1 MIYVTGVINTGLIM
15 KNASYCFFRYSV
27 PGKGRFVLR
36 DFRTTIHKMAIC
48 WIEPFPKLTVW
59 GEIILLLNSVLRAI
73 FPLLLHKASF
83 TKSAVQ
89 TVTCDAGKTIYLY
102 AFPQGTIQQ
111 LCYRNKG
118 QISCYFSFPEQ
129 VCVCIGRWESMLVI
143 LFSHPQQ
150 SYVCE
155 NMPFFPLH
163 KTKRELW
170 KL

>member
-73 FPLLLHKASF
+73 FPLLLHKASYVSSPDCNLWCRENYISLCF
-83 TKSAVQ
+83 PSRNHTAALLQEQRANVMLLFFSRASMCVHRQMGKHAGD
-89 TVTCDAGKTIYLY
+89 TVFPSPAKLCVWEY
-102 AFPQGTIQQ
+102 AFLSIA
-111 LCYRNKG
+111 
-118 QISCYFSFPEQ
+118 
-129 VCVCIGRWESMLVI
+129 
-143 LFSHPQQ
+143 
-150 SYVCE
+150 
-155 NMPFFPLH
+155 
-163 KTKRELW
+163 
-170 KL
+170 